1 MNKKKE
7 KRIEKMIILLG
18 FTISCII
25 LATICICWKILGW
38 MVSLLFMPFRSK
50 DEYEH
55 DYFAEDQT
63 AIWFKGTEGQYFKYD
78 LSKRDEER
86 KSQDDDLHK
95 FMDRHSLV

>member
-38 MVSLLFMPFRSK
+38 MVSLIFMPFRSK
-50 DEYEH
+50 DIYER
-55 DYFAEDQT
+55 DYFAEDET
-63 AIWFKGTEGQYFKYD
+63 ALWVKGNEGQYFRYD
-78 LSKRDEER
+78 LTKEGSEEEAQR
-86 KSQDDDLHK
+86 IDLTR
-95 FMDRHSLV
+95 FMERHPIS